1 MLLTGIDRKG
11 MRRGA
16 KKVKAASGLGRGGT
30 EKERSRERARAN
42 PPSWDTAHEKEGAGL
57 ISAPPSIDTVL
68 ACYTGDPSTTY
79 HVPDGRWCMGKDGMW

>member
-1 MLLTGIDRKG
+1 MVGIDRKG

-42 PPSWDTAHEKEGAGL
+42 PAG
-57 ISAPPSIDTVL
+57 IRHMRRRVQ
-68 ACYTGDPSTTY
+68 
-79 HVPDGRWCMGKDGMW
+79 V